1 MVDEFSR
8 FGLLLNF
15 YSTLHRGEPVSIKSI
30 QREIMLQNTVGA
42 ICNEISQKASNA
54 TVQQLDGA
62 YIRVKLVKNE
72 KSFGY
77 MYSLLED
84 MKTKF
89 SIKEY

>member
-1 MVDEFSR
+1 MADEFSR

-15 YSTLHRGEPVSIKSI
+15 YTALQKGEPVSISSI
-30 QREIMLQNTVGA
+30 QREIMLHNTVGA
-42 ICNEISQKASNA
+42 ICDDISKKASDA

-62 YIRVKLVKNE
+62 YVRLKLNRNT
-72 KSFGY
+72 KSFGF
-77 MYSLLED
+77 MYSLVED